1 MRTII
6 KVTALSMALFLGA
19 CAHTTDPATGITTT
33 TLDPDLGKL
42 ISPFVTP
49 EQVQKASDIAVR
61 TCGYLPA
68 VQTVSGLL
76 ATFVPGAGAVTDIAN
91 QVANLICKTVTSKG
105 ARRGAIAGHVPVVR
119 GVAIH
124 GHFVGR

>member
-6 KVTALSMALFLGA
+6 KVTILSTALFLGA
-19 CAHTTDPATGITTT
+19 CAHTTDPTTGATTT

-49 EQVQKASDIAVR
+49 DQVQKASDIAVQ

-68 VQTVSGLL
+68 ADTVTGLL
-76 ATFVPGAGAVTDIAN
+76 ATFVPGAGVVTTIAS
-91 QVANLICKTVTSKG
+91 QVAHLICKTVTSKG

-124 GHFVGR
+124 GHFIR